1 VSAEPWPEAAQP
13 GGGLPAHI
21 AQDRQ
26 QQPAHLT
33 AVPNVAPGSPDD
45 AYWSALLNGPG
56 GTSTA
61 EPQAPGSRQLPDVW
75 KSRLLPGGSFVL
87 DQPREVPSLWGS
99 GDRVLWARGESLMV
113 VGPAGVG
120 KSTLAQQVV
129 IARVGITSTVLDL
142 PVTPTSSRV
151 LYLAC
156 DRPPQIARSFA
167 RMVRP
172 VDRELLD
179 DRLVIWKG
187 PPPLDFARHPGTLL
201 EMAQAAGADTVVVDS
216 VKDVALKLTDDEA
229 GAGYN
234 AARQRALVEG
244 VELVELHHQTKR
256 GAGGLGKP
264 NTLADVYGSV
274 WITAGAGSVLL
285 VWGAAGDSV
294 VEVSHLKQPAEDV
307 GPMQV
312 LHDHAAGRTRVSR
325 DADPL
330 TLLTA
335 TPGLTASQ
343 LAAYLYVPDG
353 SRQPKNN
360 EVEKARRQLDGL
372 VRKDLARREEVP
384 RGVAGG
390 PPSGSYWPRD
400 KRAQAAPGSTH
411 GAPTAEVPA

>member
-1 VSAEPWPEAAQP
+1 MTSQQQTFTEAAN
-13 GGGLPAHI
+13 G
-21 AQDRQ
+21 D
-26 QQPAHLT
+26 
-33 AVPNVAPGSPDD
+33 PGSPDD
-45 AYWSALLNGPG
+45 GWWEAVAEEFDSA
-56 GTSTA
+56 GT
-61 EPQAPGSRQLPDVW
+61 APSRATGAQQLADVW
-75 KSRLLPGGSFVL
+75 KRRLLPGGSFVL

-129 IARVGITSTVLDL
+129 IARLGITSTVLDL

-216 VKDVALKLTDDEA
+216 LKDVALKLTDDEV

-234 AARQRALVEG
+234 AARQRALVDG
-244 VELVELHHQTKR
+244 VEVVELHHQTKR

-307 GPMQV
+307 GPLQV

-330 TLLTA
+330 TLLAA
-335 TPGLTASQ
+335 TPGLTAAL
-343 LAAYLYVPDG
+343 LASYLYVPDG
-353 SRQPKNN
+353 SRQPKPN

-372 VRKDLARREEVP
+372 VRNGLARREEAS
-384 RGVAGG
+384 RGAAGG
-390 PPSGSYWPRD
+390 PPSSTYWPAD
-400 KRAQAAPGSTH
+400 KGAQTGQRSTH
-411 GAPTAEVPA
+411 GALTAQVPA

>member
-1 VSAEPWPEAAQP
+1 MNAEPWPATAAP
-13 GGGLPAHI
+13 GAGLPAAVAH
-21 AQDRQ
+21 DRQ
-26 QQPAHLT
+26 QAPAL
-33 AVPNVAPGSPDD
+33 AVVPNVDPGNPGDE
-45 AYWSALLNGPG
+45 YWTALLCEPDGA
-56 GTSTA
+56 STA
-61 EPQAPGSRQLPDVW
+61 TPLTTGKQQLADVW
-75 KSRLLPGGSFVL
+75 KGRLLPGGSFVL

-129 IARVGITSTVLDL
+129 IARLGITSTVLDL

-167 RMVRP
+167 RMVRA

-201 EMAQAAGADTVVVDS
+201 EMAQAAGADTVIVDS
-216 VKDVALKLTDDEA
+216 LKDVALKLTDDEV

-234 AARQRALVEG
+234 AARQRALVDG

-256 GAGGLGKP
+256 GAGGVGKP

-294 VEVSHLKQPAEDV
+294 VEANHLKQPAEEV
-307 GPMQV
+307 GPLQV

-330 TLLTA
+330 TLLAA
-335 TPGLTASQ
+335 TPGLTAAQ
-343 LAAYLYVPDG
+343 LASYLYVPDG
-353 SRQPKNN
+353 SRQPKAN
-360 EVEKARRQLDGL
+360 EVEKGRRKLEGL
-372 VRKDLARREEVP
+372 VRKGLARREGAS
-384 RGVAGG
+384 RGAVGG
-390 PPSGSYWPRD
+390 PPSSTYWPAD
-400 KRAQAAPGSTH
+400 KGTQVGHGSTH
-411 GAPTAEVPA
+411 GALTAEVPA